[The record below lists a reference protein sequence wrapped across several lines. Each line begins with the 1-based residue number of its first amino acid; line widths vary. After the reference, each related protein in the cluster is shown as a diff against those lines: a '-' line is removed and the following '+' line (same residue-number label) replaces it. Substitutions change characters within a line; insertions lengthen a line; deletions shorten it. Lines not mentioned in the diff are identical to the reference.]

1 MLFRGVLLKS
11 CLTNLCDT
19 DWQRQWYAVL
29 LLRSLTPFSYSFL
42 LIVFLLYTGRVIS
55 SADDEVGHIIFKR
68 SGTAVAKTKEGTEV
82 TVNIKV
88 HSFTHVLS
96 TSSGVDIPIPPIG
109 NGESSD
115 GSSVHYA
122 NTPANDAVLPS
133 KVKCNKERHGFGNVE
148 QYSRQQLRT
157 HATYEIH
164 LERMSTTRANLD
176 YAYQVVFL
184 SSEKVLSLHPL
195 FAP

>member
-55 SADDEVGHIIFKR
+55 SADDEVGHIVFKR

-96 TSSGVDIPIPPIG
+96 SSSGVDIPIPPIG

-133 KVKCNKERHGFGNVE
+133 KVKCNKERGMLRGTWNNIRGNNYV
-148 QYSRQQLRT
+148 RT
-157 HATYEIH
+157 
-164 LERMSTTRANLD
+164 
-176 YAYQVVFL
+176 
-184 SSEKVLSLHPL
+184 PL
-195 FAP
+195 MRYT